1 MEEGEQV
8 TEYASLVLKVDSTSA
23 PKASDDLKGLQ
34 DQGAKTEQSF
44 QALEQGAK
52 LAGAAIAAAGA
63 AAVAMVASSAQ
74 AADAVGEAAAAAG
87 TTAEEFS
94 RLQYA
99 MQFDGKPEALGQ
111 SMLFLNKAVADAATG
126 AGKNAEMFA
135 AMGIAIANQDGTL
148 RSSHDIMLSVA
159 DRFAGM
165 EDGAQKAALAVEIF
179 GKSGADMIPF
189 LNNGADGIRELEAEA
204 DRLGLTIS
212 GSTAVAAGHLTDQ
225 FGRLQAAGAG
235 LSNQVMTAMLPGLT
249 YLADD
254 MVAAAQS
261 SGAMETAADML
272 VTVLKSVLTV
282 AVDVGAAVKIIGTG
296 IGAVAAA
303 AVEAA
308 QGNLGYAAGI
318 LKTAYDDAEQI
329 TRSATAR
336 VDAIWAESAT
346 NVEAQEARKR
356 AAIQGTAM
364 AAVNAAP
371 AAASAGKNSATMD
384 MGSGTIVTEDFGT
397 VIARQQAEND
407 QRLMVEQSYLDLK
420 AKMYAESDAGQREL
434 RALQAADDAAATQVR
449 VALAQKE
456 VDARRDSTAAL
467 GRILEQGSA
476 KSRTIAKAAEAF
488 NKVMALR
495 QIAIDTPVA
504 AMGAYRALAPI
515 PFVGP
520 ALGIAAATAVYAAG
534 AGAAGAV
541 LSGGGSG
548 GAMPSVPTGGGGTSS
563 LVPPTQV
570 VSAGA
575 PAVMPTYSDI
585 TIIGK
590 GLPSWEQVAELMEM
604 VGERI
609 ADSGGRLGKVRIVTQ

>member
-23 PKASDDLKGLQ
+23 PKANDDLRALQ
-34 DQGAKTEQSF
+34 DQGAKTEQSM
-44 QALEQGAK
+44 QALADGAK
-52 LAGAAIAAAGA
+52 IAGAAIAAAAG
-63 AAVAMVASSAQ
+63 AAVAMVAASAQ

-99 MQFDGKPEALGQ
+99 MQFDGAPEQLGQ

-165 EDGAQKAALAVEIF
+165 EDGAQKAALATEIF

-189 LNNGADGIRELEAEA
+189 LNNGAEGIRELEAEA
-204 DRLGLTIS
+204 DRLGITIS
-212 GSTAVAAGHLTDQ
+212 GNTAAAAGHLTDQ
-225 FGRLQAAGAG
+225 FGRMQAAGAG

-249 YLADD
+249 YLGDE
-254 MVAAAQS
+254 MVAAAAN
-261 SGAMETAADML
+261 SGMMENAADML
-272 VTVLKSVLTV
+272 ATVLKTVLTV
-282 AVDVGAAVKIIGTG
+282 AVDVGAAVQIIGTG
-296 IGAVAAA
+296 IGALAAA
-303 AVEAA
+303 AVQAG

-318 LKTAYDDAEQI
+318 IKTAYDDADQI

-346 NVEAQEARKR
+346 KVEAAEARKQ
-356 AAIQGTAM
+356 AAIHGTAA
-364 AAVNAAP
+364 AAVAAAP
-371 AAASAGKNSATMD
+371 VAAASPGKNSATMD
-384 MGSGTIVTEDFGT
+384 AGSGIVTEDFGA
-397 VIARQQAEND
+397 VLARQQAENE
-407 QRLMVEQSYLDLK
+407 QRLIIEQSFLDLR

-434 RALQAADDAAATQVR
+434 RALSAADAAAT
-449 VALAQKE
+449 
-456 VDARRDSTAAL
+456 AAAENAAEQAKVNERKKAVEAT
-467 GRILEQGSA
+467 GRLLEQGSA

-488 NKVMALR
+488 NKIQSLR
-495 QIAIDTPVA
+495 QIAMDTKTA
-504 AMGAYRALAPI
+504 AVGAYKAMVGIPI
-515 PFVGP
+515 VGP
-520 ALGIAAATAVYAAG
+520 ALAVAAAG
-534 AGAAGAV
+534 AAIAFGTSAASSV
-541 LSGGGSG
+541 MSGGGGTSI
-548 GAMPSVPTGGGGTSS
+548 PTGGGGTSS
-563 LVPPTQV
+563 LTPPTQV
-570 VSAGA
+570 INSST
-575 PAVMPTYSDI
+575 PAATRTYSDI

-590 GLPSWEQVAELMEM
+590 GMPSWDQVAELMEM

>member
-23 PKASDDLKGLQ
+23 PKANDDLRALQ
-34 DQGAKTEQSF
+34 DQGAKTEQSM
-44 QALEQGAK
+44 QALAAGARI
-52 LAGAAIAAAGA
+52 AGAAIAAAAA
-63 AAVAMVASSAQ
+63 AAVAMVAASAQ

-99 MQFDGKPEALGQ
+99 MQFDGKPEALGD
-111 SMLFLNKAVADAATG
+111 SMKFLNNAIVDSQNQTSKAAA
-126 AGKNAEMFA
+126 AFA
-135 AMGIAIANQDGTL
+135 ALGVNVRNQDGSL
-148 RSSHDIMLSVA
+148 RGAHDVLLDVA
-159 DRFAGM
+159 SGIASMD
-165 EDGAQKAALAVEIF
+165 DGALKASLAVDLF
-179 GKSGADMIPF
+179 SRSGDRMIPF
-189 LNNGADGIRELEAEA
+189 LNNGAEGIRELEAEA
-204 DRLGLTIS
+204 DRLGITIS
-212 GSTAVAAGHLTDQ
+212 GSTAAAAGHLTDQ
-225 FGRLQAAGAG
+225 FSRMQAAGAG
-235 LSNQVMTAMLPGLT
+235 MSNMVLASMLPGLT
-249 YLADD
+249 YLGDE
-254 MVAAAQS
+254 MTAAAQN
-261 SGAMETAADML
+261 SGVMEGAAEAL
-272 VTVLKSVLTV
+272 ATVLKTVLTV
-282 AVDVGAAVKIIGTG
+282 AVDVGAAVQIIGTG
-296 IGAVAAA
+296 IGALAAA
-303 AVEAA
+303 AVEAGK
-308 QGNLGYAAGI
+308 GNLGYAAGI

-346 NVEAQEARKR
+346 NVEAQEARKQ
-356 AAIQGTAM
+356 AAIHGTAA
-364 AAVNAAP
+364 AAVAAAP
-371 AAASAGKNSATMD
+371 VAAASPGKNSATMD
-384 MGSGTIVTEDFGT
+384 AGSGIVTEDFGA
-397 VIARQQAEND
+397 VLARQQAENE
-407 QRLMVEQSYLDLK
+407 QRLIVEQSFLDLR
-420 AKMYAESDAGQREL
+420 AKMYAESDEGRREL
-434 RALQAADDAAATQVR
+434 RALQAADEAAADAARKASLQAEIDQRRKAT
-449 VALAQKE
+449 
-456 VDARRDSTAAL
+456 DAL

-520 ALGIAAATAVYAAG
+520 ALGVAAAAAVYAAG

-541 LSGGGSG
+541 LSGGGS
-548 GAMPSVPTGGGGTSS
+548 APVPTGGGGTSS

-570 VSAGA
+570 VNSST
-575 PAVMPTYSDI
+575 PAASRTYSDI

-590 GLPSWEQVAELMEM
+590 GMPSWDQVAELMEM

>member
-23 PKASDDLKGLQ
+23 PKANDDLRALQ
-34 DQGAKTEQSF
+34 DQGAKTEQSM
-44 QALEQGAK
+44 QALADGAK
-52 LAGAAIAAAGA
+52 IAGAAIAAAA
-63 AAVAMVASSAQ
+63 TAAVAMVAASAQ

-87 TTAEEFS
+87 TSAEEFS

-99 MQFDGKPEALGQ
+99 MQFDGAPEQLGQ
-111 SMLFLNKAVADAATG
+111 SMLFLNKAVSDAAAG

-165 EDGAQKAALAVEIF
+165 EDGAQKAALATEIF

-189 LNNGADGIRELEAEA
+189 LNNGAEGIRELEAEA
-204 DRLGLTIS
+204 DRLGITIS
-212 GSTAVAAGHLTDQ
+212 GNTAAAAGHLTDQ
-225 FGRLQAAGAG
+225 FGRMQAAGAG
-235 LSNQVMTAMLPGLT
+235 LSNMVMASMLPGLT
-249 YLADD
+249 YLGDE
-254 MVAAAQS
+254 MVAAAQN
-261 SGAMETAADML
+261 SGMMENAADML
-272 VTVLKSVLTV
+272 ATVLKTVLTV
-282 AVDVGAAVKIIGTG
+282 AVDVGAAVQIIGNS
-296 IGAVAAA
+296 IGALAAA
-303 AVEAA
+303 AVEAG

-336 VDAIWAESAT
+336 VNAIWEESAKT
-346 NVEAQEARKR
+346 VEAQEARKQ
-356 AAIQGTAM
+356 AAIHGTAA
-364 AAVNAAP
+364 AAVAAAP
-371 AAASAGKNSATMD
+371 VAASTGKNTATMD
-384 MGSGTIVTEDFGT
+384 AGSGIVTEDFGA
-397 VIARQQAEND
+397 VLARQKAEND
-407 QRLMVEQSYLDLK
+407 QRLVIEQSYLDLK
-420 AKMYAESDAGQREL
+420 AKMYADSDAGQREL
-434 RALQAADDAAATQVR
+434 RALQAQEEAAADAAKKASLQAEIDQRRKAT
-449 VALAQKE
+449 
-456 VDARRDSTAAL
+456 DAL

-488 NKVMALR
+488 NKVQALR

-504 AMGAYRALAPI
+504 AMGAYRAMSAI

-520 ALGIAAATAVYAAG
+520 SLGIAAAAAVYAAG
-534 AGAAGAV
+534 AGAAASV
-541 LSGGGSG
+541 LSGGGGGISG
-548 GAMPSVPTGGGGTSS
+548 GVPTGGGGTSS

-570 VSAGA
+570 VNSSA
-575 PAVMPTYSDI
+575 PAATRTFSDI

-590 GLPSWEQVAELMEM
+590 GMPSWEQVADLMEM

-609 ADSGGRLGKVRIVTQ
+609 ADSGGRLGKVRIVTR

>member
-8 TEYASLVLKVDSTSA
+8 TEYASLVIKVDSTSA
-23 PKASDDLKGLQ
+23 PKATDDLKGLQ
-34 DQGAKTEQSF
+34 DQGARTEQSM
-44 QALEQGAK
+44 QALADGAAI
-52 LAGAAIAAAGA
+52 AGAAILAAAG
-63 AAVAMVASSAQ
+63 AAVAMVAASAQ

-99 MQFDGKPEALGQ
+99 MQFDGAPEQLGQ
-111 SMLFLNKAVADAATG
+111 SMLFLNKAVADAASG

-165 EDGAQKAALAVEIF
+165 EDGAQKAALATEIF

-189 LNNGADGIRELEAEA
+189 LNNGAEGIRELEAEA
-204 DRLGLTIS
+204 DRLGITIS
-212 GSTAVAAGHLTDQ
+212 GNTAAAAGHLTDQ
-225 FGRLQAAGAG
+225 FGRMQAAGAG
-235 LSNQVMTAMLPGLT
+235 MSNMVLASMLPGLT
-249 YLADD
+249 YLGDE
-254 MVAAAQS
+254 MTAAAQN
-261 SGAMETAADML
+261 SGVMEGAAEAL
-272 VTVLKSVLTV
+272 ATVLKTVLTV
-282 AVDVGAAVKIIGTG
+282 AVDVGAAVQIIGNSV
-296 IGAVAAA
+296 GALAAA
-303 AVEAA
+303 AVEAGK
-308 QGNLGYAAGI
+308 GNLGYAAGI

-336 VDAIWAESAT
+336 VDAIWKESAT
-346 NVEAQEARKR
+346 TVEQQEARKQK
-356 AAIQGTAM
+356 AIHGTAA
-364 AAVNAAP
+364 AAVGVAP
-371 AAASAGKNSATMD
+371 KASSAGKDSATMD
-384 MGSGTIVTEDFGT
+384 AGSGIVIEDFGAAM
-397 VIARQQAEND
+397 ARQKTEND
-407 QRLMVEQSYLDLK
+407 QRLLIEQSYLDMK
-420 AKMYAESDAGQREL
+420 AKAYAESEAGQREL
-434 RALQAADDAAATQVR
+434 RMLKEQDEASSDSKRKARLQS
-449 VALAQKE
+449 E
-456 VDARRDSTAAL
+456 VDERRKSTDAL

-520 ALGIAAATAVYAAG
+520 ALGVAAAAAVYAAG

-541 LSGGGSG
+541 LSGGGS
-548 GAMPSVPTGGGGTSS
+548 APVPTGGGGTSS

-570 VSAGA
+570 VNSST
-575 PAVMPTYSDI
+575 PAASRTYSDI

-590 GLPSWEQVAELMEM
+590 GMPSWDQVAELMEM